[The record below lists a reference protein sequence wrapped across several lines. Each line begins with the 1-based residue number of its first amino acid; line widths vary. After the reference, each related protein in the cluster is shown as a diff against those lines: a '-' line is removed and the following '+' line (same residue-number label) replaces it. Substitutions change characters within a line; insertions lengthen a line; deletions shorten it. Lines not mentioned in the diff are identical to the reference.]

1 MAQKSIL
8 TEEIKPHRV
17 LREVFRNFRQFQAF
31 VSSTGKDVIDHAY
44 IIENPE
50 TGERKKIE
58 ITISYSDLLGRLNE
72 LSDRKREAVFY
83 NVIMDMKQRD
93 VADIM
98 GITTVSVGQYVDTA
112 MEQMAVGY
120 YAERNVEKDE
130 SSAVGKVGELV

>member
-1 MAQKSIL
+1 MAQKTVL

-17 LREVFRNFRQFQAF
+17 LREVFRNFRQFQEY
-31 VSSTGKDVIDHAY
+31 VSATGNDVIEHAY
-44 IIENPE
+44 TVEDPD
-50 TGERKKIE
+50 TGEKRKVE
-58 ITISYSDLLGRLNE
+58 IAISYSDLINRLNE

-112 MEQMAVGY
+112 CEQLANKY
-120 YAERNVEKDE
+120 FAEQEKASDVTTGVL
-130 SSAVGKVGELV
+130 SD